1 MFGVTDEED
10 TLDGV
15 KGVSGQ
21 PFQGVDGSGG
31 SLRVTLKVETVS
43 RVRGEGRG
51 DLPDDV
57 GGTGAGLLAKI
68 GSVDGT
74 VDLTSLKLGSDPRVH
89 GSEPGRGALPFAGST
104 GVDDAG
110 RGDKRESVRDR
121 QRVSHGMGDSRVSR
135 AGSRD
140 GSLSDDGGGHAT
152 GDSAGEGDEGGGKLD
167 HFGMRVVDAE
177 DEGELK

>member
-1 MFGVTDEED
+1 VFGVTDEED
-10 TLDGV
+10 TLDGI

-57 GGTGAGLLAKI
+57 GGTGAGLLAKV
-68 GSVDGT
+68 GSVDGA
-74 VDLTSLKLGSDPRVH
+74 VDLSSLELGSDPRVH
-89 GSEPGRGALPFAGST
+89 GSESGRRALPFTGST

-110 RGDKRESVRDR
+110 RGDKRESVRNR
-121 QRVSHGMGDSRVSR
+121 QRVSHGYSRVSR

-140 GSLSDDGGGHAT
+140 GSLSDDGRGHAT
-152 GDSAGEGDEGGGKLD
+152 GDSAGEGDEGGGELD
-167 HFGMRVVDAE
+167 HFGMRVVY
-177 DEGELK
+177 